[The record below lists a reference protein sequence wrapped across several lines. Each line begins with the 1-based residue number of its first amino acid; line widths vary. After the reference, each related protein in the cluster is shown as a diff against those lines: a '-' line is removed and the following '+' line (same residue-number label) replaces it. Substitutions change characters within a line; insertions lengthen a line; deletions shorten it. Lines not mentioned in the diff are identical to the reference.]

1 MIVLA
6 SLLLSPPS
14 SSYIISV
21 RYSHF
26 DPGFAR
32 AIIFDKTKKKVYM
45 HNIFCQKSALLLT
58 LLINSKKRIKTFD
71 VKIKVTFCH

>member
-45 HNIFCQKSALLLT
+45 QNIFLHY
-58 LLINSKKRIKTFD
+58 D
-71 VKIKVTFCH
+71 KITS